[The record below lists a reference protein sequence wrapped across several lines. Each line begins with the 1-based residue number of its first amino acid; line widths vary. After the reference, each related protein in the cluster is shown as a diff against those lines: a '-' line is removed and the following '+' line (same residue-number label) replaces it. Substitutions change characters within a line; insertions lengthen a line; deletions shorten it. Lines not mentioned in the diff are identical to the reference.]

1 MGDFHLRRRSSRMRT
16 EASSVQTILV
26 VTVLFVVGATVGL
39 VIGPRF
45 APGLDPKVENYVLLA
60 YTLYTQGESP
70 TAIRD
75 RLTQAGIAKPG
86 DVVSDIAVRYA
97 TSRDKKLNQQATA
110 LDTFGKI
117 LTNPE
122 SFITPTA
129 QPTETPLPST
139 ATPTPIGSAASPTR
153 VLTTPSPIAP
163 PAANP
168 SVPPAASPAAPAPT
182 AAASVAPQPGAP
194 TSYPARATISV
205 EAGATNLR
213 REPNTTSPSVARLGG
228 GVQVDVLEPIRGQEV
243 EPNNSR
249 WYRVRFGNQT
259 GYIWGKLLQFTDR

>member
-1 MGDFHLRRRSSRMRT
+1 MKRRTSRMRT
-16 EASSVQTILV
+16 EASNVQAFLV
-26 VTVLFVVGATVGL
+26 VIVLFVVGASVGL
-39 VIGPRF
+39 MIGPRF

-60 YTLYTQGESP
+60 YTLYTQGENP

-97 TSRDKKLNQQATA
+97 TSRDKKLNQQAIA

-122 SFITPTA
+122 SFITPTP
-129 QPTETPLPST
+129 QPTETPLPPTS
-139 ATPTPIGSAASPTR
+139 TPTPLGLSLSPPR
-153 VLTTPSPIAP
+153 VPATPLIVAP
-163 PAANP
+163 PVVSNA
-168 SVPPAASPAAPAPT
+168 PATAIPVAPAPT
-182 AAASVAPQPGAP
+182 PAPATAAQSGGPA
-194 TSYPARATISV
+194 SYPARATISND
-205 EAGATNLR
+205 AGPSNLR

-228 GVQVDVLEPIRGQEV
+228 GAQVDVLEPIRGQEV

-249 WYRVRFGNQT
+249 WYRVRFGSQT
-259 GYIWGKLLQFTDR
+259 GYIWGKLLQFADR

>member
-1 MGDFHLRRRSSRMRT
+1 MGDRTLRRRTSRMRT
-16 EASSVQTILV
+16 DASNVQAILV
-26 VTVLFVVGATVGL
+26 VTVLFVVGATFGL

-86 DVVSDIAVRYA
+86 EVVSDIAVRYA
-97 TSRDKKLNQQATA
+97 TSRDKKLIQQATA

-122 SFITPTA
+122 SFITPTPM
-129 QPTETPLPST
+129 PTETPPPP
-139 ATPTPIGSAASPTR
+139 TPTLTPIGSVVSPTR
-153 VLTTPSPIAP
+153 VPTSPSAVVASAVNSP
-163 PAANP
+163 PPVAVVP
-168 SVPPAASPAAPAPT
+168 SAPT
-182 AAASVAPQPGAP
+182 PTPVPIAPQPGAP
-194 TSYPARATISV
+194 TTFPARANISV

-249 WYRVRFGNQT
+249 WYRVRFGSQI
-259 GYIWGKLLQFTDR
+259 GYVWGKLLQFTDR